1 MTLRPEFIL
10 PHPEFNAFLFATV
23 GEEKNGSE
31 LTVLSALSRLGL
43 DPWSE
48 AARLSDLSNE
58 KATSALASKI
68 ASLPEGHWKVSD
80 SRSIAGR
87 LVQLLPSPGPARP
100 KQTAAGDGQKP
111 RLDLRPRILWIVI
124 GAAIL
129 AYLFF
134 QNIK

>member
-10 PHPEFNAFLFATV
+10 PHPEFNEFLFAIV

-43 DPWSE
+43 DPWGE
-48 AARLSDLSNE
+48 AVRLSDLPDE

-68 ASLPEGHWKVSD
+68 ASLPEGHWTASD
-80 SRSIAGR
+80 SQSIAGR
-87 LVQLLPSPGPARP
+87 LVQLLPSPGSARP
-100 KQTAAGDGQKP
+100 EQTAAGDGLKTRP
-111 RLDLRPRILWIVI
+111 GLRSRILWIAI

-129 AYLFF
+129 AYLLF
-134 QNIK
+134 QNIQ

>member
-48 AARLSDLSNE
+48 AERLSDLSNE

-68 ASLPEGHWKVSD
+68 ASLPEGHWKASD

-87 LVQLLPSPGPARP
+87 LIQLLPSPGPARP
-100 KQTAAGDGQKP
+100 KQTAVGDEQKP
-111 RLDLRPRILWIVI
+111 LLDLRLRILWIAI

-129 AYLFF
+129 AYLLF
-134 QNIK
+134 QNIQ